1 MIQFAFDLFG
11 YFSNFKFPLQGT
23 HVVLRDLLSNSELI
37 PNFLAQSIDKV
48 LGGLEHVFYNC
59 FICKVIETYLDY
71 LSTNSKYK
79 SNFNKLSLDYYY
91 PMNK

>member
-11 YFSNFKFPLQGT
+11 YFSNFKFPLQSS

-37 PNFLAQSIDKV
+37 PNLLAQSIDKV

-59 FICKVIETYLDY
+59 FYL
-71 LSTNSKYK
+71 
-79 SNFNKLSLDYYY
+79 
-91 PMNK
+91 